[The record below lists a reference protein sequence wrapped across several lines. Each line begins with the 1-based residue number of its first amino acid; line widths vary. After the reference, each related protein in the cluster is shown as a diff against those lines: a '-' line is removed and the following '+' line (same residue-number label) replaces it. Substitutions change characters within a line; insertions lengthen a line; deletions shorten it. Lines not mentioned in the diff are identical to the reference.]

1 MDDPGQQEINNIKKG
16 SKMLEGL
23 KVIEM
28 ATYIAAPG
36 AGGILA
42 DWGAEV
48 IKIEPLNG
56 CPMRYTMSSVGAD
69 HLKGSP
75 IFDLDNR
82 GKKGVA
88 LNTATPEGVEAVKRL
103 IMDADVFLTNV
114 RPGGL
119 ERAGLDYT
127 TLSAINPRL
136 VYASVTGYGLEGAE
150 RDRPGFDIAA
160 FYARSGIGWLQTV
173 KGAEPTTLR
182 TGIGDHVT
190 SMATVS
196 GILAAIIE
204 RNKSGKGRLV
214 EASLLRA
221 GIYAAGSDTAVQLAY
236 GKLGSTKPRHES
248 LVPLNNFFKAKGD
261 EWFVIVPRQGQ
272 ADWDRICRVI
282 GQPALETDERFVNPK
297 VRRTN
302 AAALVDILDAAF
314 GAHELDYWREK
325 LDVEDMIWAPLMR
338 PGDVAK
344 DPQAIASGA
353 YVNVPNNGS
362 KGTHLAPAS
371 PIRFPGA
378 DDGPKGPSP
387 DLGEHTL
394 AVLKQYG
401 YSDADIEQLKASK
414 TINA

>member
-1 MDDPGQQEINNIKKG
+1 
-16 SKMLEGL
+16 MLEGI

-48 IKIEPLNG
+48 IKIEPLSG
-56 CPMRYTMSSVGAD
+56 CPMRYTMTNVGAD

-82 GKKGVA
+82 GKKGMA
-88 LNTATPEGVEAVKRL
+88 LNTTTPDGVEAVKRL
-103 IMDADVFLTNV
+103 IKDADVFLTNV

-119 ERAGLDYT
+119 DRAGLDYAS
-127 TLSAINPRL
+127 LSAINPRL
-136 VYASVTGYGLEGAE
+136 IYASVTGYGLEGAE

-182 TGIGDHVT
+182 TGIGDHTT

-204 RNKSGKGRLV
+204 RSRTGKGRLV
-214 EASLLRA
+214 EASLLRT

-236 GKLGSTKPRHES
+236 GKLGSTKSRHEA

-272 ADWDRICRVI
+272 ADWPAICRVV
-282 GQPALETDERFVNPK
+282 GQPELENDERFADPK
-297 VRRTN
+297 LRRAN

-314 GAHELDYWREK
+314 AAHDIDHWRGRLDA
-325 LDVEDMIWAPLMR
+325 EDLIWAPLMR

-344 DPQAIASGA
+344 DPQAIAAGS
-353 YVNVPNNGS
+353 YVNVPNSGGEGS
-362 KGTHLAPAS
+362 HLAPAS
-371 PIRFPGA
+371 PVRFPGA

-394 AVLKQYG
+394 AVLKEYG
-401 YSDADIEQLKASK
+401 YTDAEIEQLRASK
-414 TINA
+414 TIKA

>member
-1 MDDPGQQEINNIKKG
+1 MIRPNKTLKG
-16 SKMLEGL
+16 SKMLEGI

-56 CPMRYTMSSVGAD
+56 CPMRYTMANMGAD

-75 IFDLDNR
+75 IFDMDNR
-82 GKKGVA
+82 GKKGIA
-88 LNTATPEGVEAVKRL
+88 INTATPEGVEAVKRL
-103 IMDADVFLTNV
+103 VKDADVFITNV

-119 ERAGLDYT
+119 ERAGLDYES
-127 TLSAINPRL
+127 LKAVNPRL
-136 VYASVTGYGLEGAE
+136 VYASVTGYGLEGDE

-182 TGIGDHVT
+182 TGIGDHTT

-196 GILAAIIE
+196 GILAAIVE
-204 RNKSGKGRLV
+204 RQKTGTGRLV
-214 EASLLRA
+214 EASLIRA
-221 GIYAAGSDTAVQLAY
+221 GIYAASSDTAVQLKY

-248 LVPLNNFFKAKGD
+248 VAPLNNFFRAKG
-261 EWFVIVPRQGQ
+261 ETWFVVVPRQGSV
-272 ADWDRICRVI
+272 DWTAICKVI
-282 GQPALETDERFVNPK
+282 GQPELEHDERFNNPK
-297 VRRTN
+297 GRRAN
-302 AAALVDILDAAF
+302 AAQLVDILDAAF
-314 GAHELDYWREK
+314 EQHDLDYWKEK
-325 LDVEDMIWAPLMR
+325 LDAADMIWAPLMR

-353 YVNVPNNGS
+353 YVNVPENGGD
-362 KGTHLAPAS
+362 GTFLAPAS

-387 DLGEHTL
+387 ELGEHTL
-394 AVLKQYG
+394 AVLKKHG
-401 YSDADIEQLKASK
+401 YSDAEIEALKASK
-414 TINA
+414 TIAG

>member
-1 MDDPGQQEINNIKKG
+1 
-16 SKMLEGL
+16 MLEGI

-56 CPMRYTMSSVGAD
+56 CPMRYTMANMGAD

-75 IFDLDNR
+75 IFDMDNR
-82 GKKGVA
+82 GKKGIA
-88 LNTATPEGVEAVKRL
+88 INTATPEGVEAVKRL
-103 IMDADVFLTNV
+103 VKDADVFITNV

-119 ERAGLDYT
+119 ERAGLDYES
-127 TLSAINPRL
+127 LKAVNPRL
-136 VYASVTGYGLEGAE
+136 VYASVTGYGLEGDE

-182 TGIGDHVT
+182 TGIGDHTT

-196 GILAAIIE
+196 GILAAIVE
-204 RNKSGKGRLV
+204 RQKTGTGRLV
-214 EASLLRA
+214 EASLIRA
-221 GIYAAGSDTAVQLAY
+221 GIYAASSDTAVQLKY

-248 LVPLNNFFKAKGD
+248 VAPLNNFFRAKG
-261 EWFVIVPRQGQ
+261 ETWFVVVPRQGSV
-272 ADWDRICRVI
+272 DWTAICKVI
-282 GQPALETDERFVNPK
+282 GQPELEHDERFNNPK
-297 VRRTN
+297 GRRAN
-302 AAALVDILDAAF
+302 AAQLVDILDAAF
-314 GAHELDYWREK
+314 EQHDLDYWKEK
-325 LDVEDMIWAPLMR
+325 LDAADMIWAPLMR

-353 YVNVPNNGS
+353 YVNVPENGGD
-362 KGTHLAPAS
+362 GTFLAPAS

-387 DLGEHTL
+387 ELGEHTL
-394 AVLKQYG
+394 AVLKKHG
-401 YSDADIEQLKASK
+401 YSDAEIEALKASK
-414 TINA
+414 TIAG